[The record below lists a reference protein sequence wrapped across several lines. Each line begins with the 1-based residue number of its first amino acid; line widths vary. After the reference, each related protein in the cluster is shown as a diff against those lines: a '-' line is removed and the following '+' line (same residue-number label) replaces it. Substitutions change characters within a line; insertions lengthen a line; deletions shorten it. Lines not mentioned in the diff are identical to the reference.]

1 MGILQITDTIAAVSN
16 ADIIYTDVWTSM
28 GQEQEAEYRQRL
40 FKTYQVN
47 QDLVSKAKPNVIVMH
62 DLPAKR
68 GEEITSDVAD
78 GPNSVIFQQAHNRM
92 HSAKAILYTLLTD

>member
-1 MGILQITDTIAAVSN
+1 
-16 ADIIYTDVWTSM
+16 M
-28 GQEQEAEYRQRL
+28 GQEQETKHRQKI
-40 FKTYQVN
+40 FQKYQVN

-68 GEEITSDVAD
+68 GQEITNEVVD

>member
-1 MGILQITDTIAAVSN
+1 
-16 ADIIYTDVWTSM
+16 M
-28 GQEQEAEYRQRL
+28 GQEQEAKSRQEL

-68 GEEITSDVAD
+68 GEEITNDVAD

-92 HSAKAILYTLLTD
+92 HSAKAILHTLLTD

>member
-1 MGILQITDTIAAVSN
+1 MIDPITAVSN

-28 GQEQEAEYRQRL
+28 GQEQEAKHRQQL
-40 FKTYQVN
+40 FQSYQVN
-47 QDLVSKAKPNVIVMH
+47 KALISKAKPNVIVMH

-68 GEEITSDVAD
+68 GEEITDEVAD

>member
-1 MGILQITDTIAAVSN
+1 
-16 ADIIYTDVWTSM
+16 
-28 GQEQEAEYRQRL
+28 
-40 FKTYQVN
+40 
-47 QDLVSKAKPNVIVMH
+47 MH